1 MSNQNTKYNLSDA
14 DSTLKLADELR
25 KFIKENKLWLDVHGK
40 PHINI
45 EAWQYAAANL
55 GIVPVVER
63 VDYLS
68 TGDEIKYG
76 AFVTL
81 YQTGEWQKV
90 SAGYA
95 VCSNKELGKKSNPE
109 FAICSMAQ
117 TRAEGKAYRLLL
129 GWLIKAAGYEATPSE
144 EMDSLGIET
153 SQAANKPHVPTKA
166 PVKAAEG
173 PTPNPAEGSH
183 HEPKV
188 SANPVSPATVEQK
201 NELIRQLNN
210 PSITN
215 AERTKTL
222 SLIGKMNSEKVEDA
236 ILKVKKTIAERAMKA
251 GAQKHVK
258 A

>member
-1 MSNQNTKYNLSDA
+1 MNNQEKHPNNFTLEDFSKA
-14 DSTLKLADELR
+14 DHETREEVVRFWKDYGQPSQMPGWMERLLTCLEKKTLA
-25 KFIKENKLWLDVHGK
+25 
-40 PHINI
+40 P
-45 EAWQYAAANL
+45 
-55 GIVPVVER
+55 
-63 VDYLS
+63 
-68 TGDEIKYG
+68 
-76 AFVTL
+76 
-81 YQTGEWQKV
+81 
-90 SAGYA
+90 
-95 VCSNKELGKKSNPE
+95 

-153 SQAANKPHVPTKA
+153 NQAANKSHVPTKA

-173 PTPNPAEGSH
+173 PVPNPAEGSH

-188 SANPVSPATVEQK
+188 SDSPVSPATVERK

-222 SLIGKMNSEKVEDA
+222 SLIGKMNSEKVEGA

-251 GAQKHVK
+251 GEQKHVK